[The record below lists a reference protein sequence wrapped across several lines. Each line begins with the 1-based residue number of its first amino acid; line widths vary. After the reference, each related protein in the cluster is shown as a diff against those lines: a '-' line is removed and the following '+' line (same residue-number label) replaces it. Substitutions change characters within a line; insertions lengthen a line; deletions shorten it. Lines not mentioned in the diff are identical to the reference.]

1 MNQGIW
7 VMIKSAE
14 QVIEQSTEILTRKI
28 AHVPNQG
35 LILGS
40 PASISQIHGTIPA
53 SRQYTGVKYWF
64 EHPKWTEQPPSWRAK
79 FQMTVSNQTVMM
91 THLLL

>member
-35 LILGS
+35 LLLGS

-64 EHPKWTEQPPSWRAK
+64 
-79 FQMTVSNQTVMM
+79 
-91 THLLL
+91 